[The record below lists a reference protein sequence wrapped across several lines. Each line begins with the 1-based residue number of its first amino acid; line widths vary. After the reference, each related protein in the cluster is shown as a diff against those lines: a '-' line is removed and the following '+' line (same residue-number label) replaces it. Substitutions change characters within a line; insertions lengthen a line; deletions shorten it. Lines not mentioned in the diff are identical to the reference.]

1 MSGMM
6 AVYSTDH
13 NEDIYPYLYHGIM
26 SLQHRGQEGY
36 GFVVQDTAQYG
47 NGLLADAV
55 LNQYKGHQGMA
66 YVKYAFTQLRKQAP
80 LMPQHQFNT
89 FIAYDG
95 ILDERSINLDDPRA
109 LHQKL
114 LKHDKAFALVAMD
127 QSKLIAMRDR
137 HGVKPMVIGSRGN
150 KWFLAS
156 ESCALESINA
166 SDIRDLKAGEM
177 VVIDESGLISYEIH
191 HPKLSPC
198 LFEYIYIARPDSTM
212 NDISVYEARK
222 RMGEILYQECPTDAD
237 LVIGSPDSGLI
248 AALGYANASKIPYEK
263 GIVKNRYIGRTFIDP
278 DSVQRQKSV
287 NIKLSA
293 IPAVVSGKDVILVD
307 DSIVRGTTIR
317 KLIQILRDH
326 GAHKVHV
333 RISSPPILYEEN
345 SSLDIPNK
353 EDLMSNGKTV
363 EQVCK
368 AIGADSLYY
377 LSIEGLKKAVGK
389 EHYYTQYFDGKSPFI
404 GEDNDL

>member
-6 AVYSTDH
+6 AVYSTNHD
-13 NEDIYPYLYHGIM
+13 EDIYPYLYHGIM

-36 GFVVQDTAQYG
+36 GFVVQETAQYG

-55 LNQYKGHQGMA
+55 LNQFKGHQGMA
-66 YVKYAFTQLRKQAP
+66 YVKYAFTQVRKEAP
-80 LMPQHQFNT
+80 LMPQHQLNT

-95 ILDERSINLDDPRA
+95 IIDKSEIELEDPRA
-109 LHQKL
+109 LHRKL
-114 LKHDKAFALVAMD
+114 LKHDSAFSLVAMD
-127 QSKLIAMRDR
+127 EDKLIAMRDR
-137 HGVKPMVIGSRGN
+137 HGVKPMVIGSQGN

-166 SDIRDLKAGEM
+166 SNIRDLRPGEM

-191 HPKLSPC
+191 HPTASPC

-212 NDISVYEARK
+212 NEVSVYEARK
-222 RMGEILYQECPTDAD
+222 RMGEILYEECPTEAD
-237 LVIGSPDSGLI
+237 LVIGAPDSGLI
-248 AALGYANASKIPYEK
+248 AALGYANKSKLPYEK

-287 NIKLSA
+287 NIKLAA
-293 IPAVVSGKDVILVD
+293 IPTVVEGKDIILVD

-326 GAHKVHV
+326 GANKVHV
-333 RISSPPILYEEN
+333 RVSSPPILHEEN

-353 EDLMSNGKTV
+353 EDLMSYGKTTEEV
-363 EQVCK
+363 RE
-368 AIGADSLYY
+368 AIGADSLYF
-377 LSIEGLKKAVGK
+377 LSLDGLKKAVGK
-389 EHYYTQYFDGKSPFI
+389 EHYYTQYFDGKSPFL
-404 GEDNDL
+404 GDENDL